1 MTKGARQDWD
11 AIVIGSGMGAMTAG
25 AALSKLGHKVLIL
38 EQYQTLGGLTH
49 SFSREG
55 FSWDA
60 GIHYLGCVAPDD
72 RERAMIDWLCHT
84 PMAFEPMGAVYD
96 NLHLGDA
103 PPLVLSRPF
112 EAQER
117 DLKDR
122 FPDEADAIEAWIT
135 AFQEARN
142 VMYTLSSTRALPDFV
157 GQMMEWWNHR
167 AIDKWCK
174 RTTQQVAESITDNP
188 ELIAA
193 FTAQWGDHG
202 GRPHIAS
209 FAMHALILGCFLQSG
224 AWYPVGGGRAFAD
237 HMIPTI
243 TKAGGEARAG
253 TRVETLLTDGDKVV
267 GVRTT
272 AGDAHRA
279 KVVISNIGARETL
292 SLLPSGFGPKD
303 WINEIKALPPSSI
316 SHFSLFLGF
325 EGDVQE
331 AGATR
336 SNHWIYPTRNVDAIW
351 DEAPEGDPPGIFFS
365 CASLKDPSHDPGPR
379 QKYAGEVV
387 AWSDWNTVSKWAD
400 MPFGKRGPDYK
411 AFKKQVEDKM
421 FALFQAQ
428 FPDLA
433 KLVVFREL
441 STPLAT
447 ASITGHPEGRF
458 YGLDGT
464 PERVLSDAL
473 KAKTPIDGLYLSGQ
487 DVVSQGIQGAL
498 WGGILC
504 AASIDPRIFK
514 KLRG

>member
-1 MTKGARQDWD
+1 
-11 AIVIGSGMGAMTAG
+11 MGGMTAA
-25 AALSKLGHKVLIL
+25 AALSKTGHKVLLL
-38 EQYQTLGGLTH
+38 EQYTTLGGLTH

-60 GIHYLGCVAPDD
+60 GIHYLGCVAPED
-72 RERAMIDWLCHT
+72 RERGLIDWLCHT
-84 PMAFEPMGAVYD
+84 PMRFEPMGAVYD
-96 NLHLGDA
+96 NLHLADT
-103 PPLVLSRPF
+103 PPLALSRPF
-112 EAQER
+112 AAQER

-122 FPDEADAIEAWIT
+122 FPDEAEAIEAWI
-135 AFQEARN
+135 AALKDARN
-142 VMYTLSSTRALPDFV
+142 VMYTIASTRAMPGLV
-157 GQMMEWWNHR
+157 GDIVEWWNQR
-167 AIDKWCK
+167 SIDKWCK
-174 RTTQQVAESITDNP
+174 RTTQEVAESITESAD
-188 ELIAA
+188 LIAA

-209 FAMHALILGCFLQSG
+209 FAMHALILGCFLESG
-224 AWYPVGGGRAFAD
+224 AWYPVGGGSAFAE

-243 TKAGGEARAG
+243 TEAGGDVRAG
-253 TRVETLLTDGDKVV
+253 VHVVTLLTEGDRVV
-267 GVRTT
+267 GVRT
-272 AGDAHRA
+272 ADGDEIRSD
-279 KVVISNIGARETL
+279 VVISNIGAHATVDT
-292 SLLPSGFGPKD
+292 LLPKGFGHAD
-303 WINEIKALPPSSI
+303 WIGEIRALPASSI

-336 SNHWIYPTRNVDAIW
+336 SNHWIYPKGKVDAVW
-351 DEAPEGDPPGIFFS
+351 HEAPDGAPPGIFFS
-365 CASLKDPSHDPGPR
+365 CASLKDPAHNPGPR

-387 AWSDWNTVSKWAD
+387 AWTDWGTVAEWAD
-400 MPFGKRGPDYK
+400 VPSGERGAEYK
-411 AFKKQVEDKM
+411 LFKQQVEEKM
-421 FALFQAQ
+421 FALFEAQ

-433 KLVVFREL
+433 KLAVFREL

-473 KAKTPIDGLYLSGQ
+473 QAKTPVPGLYLSGQ

-504 AASIDPRIFK
+504 AASIDPKVFK
-514 KLRG
+514 QLRG